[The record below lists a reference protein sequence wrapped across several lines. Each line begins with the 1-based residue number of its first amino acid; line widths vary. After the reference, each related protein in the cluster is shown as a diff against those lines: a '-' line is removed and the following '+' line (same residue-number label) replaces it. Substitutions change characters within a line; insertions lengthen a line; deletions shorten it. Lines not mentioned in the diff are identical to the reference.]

1 MCFYLHESFI
11 FTTFAADFEYNHM
24 KRHIFEQLVAWK
36 NAPTTHRKPL
46 ILEGARQV
54 GKTWLARE
62 LGKTQ
67 FESFIEV
74 NFEKLQEARS
84 LFEANF
90 DLNRILLAI
99 QAVTGK
105 KVVPGKT
112 LLFFDEIQFAR
123 RGLLS
128 LKYFHDEMPEL
139 HIIAAGSLLG
149 VIDHKDDS
157 FPVGKVSFIKVY
169 PLCFSEFLCAIGREG
184 LADMLLS
191 RDHLAI
197 DSFADTY
204 TDLLRQYYY
213 VGGMPEAVKTYA
225 EEQDYKAVRKVQNEI
240 LKSYKND
247 FSNHPPKEIVKRM
260 IMLWESIPAQLAKEN
275 KKFIYTAVRSGA
287 RARDFETAIQWL
299 CDAGVVYKVTR
310 VNSGQMPL
318 RGFEDM
324 DAFKLY
330 TLDIGLH
337 GAMAGLDAITLVQG
351 NELFLQYKG
360 ALTEQFALQEMR
372 CIDDMDIH
380 YWTPEESRAEMDFV
394 VQHAG
399 EVVPIEVKA
408 EQHLRAKSISIYIQQ
423 NHPKHII
430 RTSLAPYKE
439 GETVTDVPLYAFQQ
453 AFK

>member
-1 MCFYLHESFI
+1 
-11 FTTFAADFEYNHM
+11 M

-36 NAPTTHRKPL
+36 ETPSSRRKPL

-67 FESFIEV
+67 FESFVEV

-99 QAVTGK
+99 QAVTGT
-105 KVVPGKT
+105 KVIPGKT

-128 LKYFHDEMPEL
+128 LKYFYDEMPEL

-157 FPVGKVSFIKVY
+157 FPVGKVSFVRVY
-169 PLCFSEFLCAIGREG
+169 PLCFTEFLSAIGREG
-184 LADMLLS
+184 FVDMLQS
-191 RDHLAI
+191 KYYTAI

-213 VGGMPEAVKTYA
+213 VGGMPEAVKVYA
-225 EEQDYKAVRKVQNEI
+225 EQQDYRVVRQVQNEI
-240 LKSYKND
+240 LESYKND

-260 IMLWESIPAQLAKEN
+260 LMLWESIPAQLAKEN
-275 KKFIYTAVRSGA
+275 KKFIYTAVKSGA

-310 VNSGQMPL
+310 VRSGEMPL

-337 GAMAGLDAITLVQG
+337 GAMAGLDANTLVQG
-351 NELFLQYKG
+351 NELFMQYKG
-360 ALTEQFALQEMR
+360 ALTEQYAQQEMR
-372 CIDDMDIH
+372 CMNDMEIH
-380 YWTPEESRAEMDFV
+380 YWTPDDSRAEMDFV

-399 EVVPIEVKA
+399 EVIPVEVKA
-408 EQHLRAKSISIYIQQ
+408 EQHLRAKSIAVYVQQ
-423 NHPKHII
+423 NNPKRII
-430 RTSLAPYKE
+430 RTSLAPYKQ
-439 GETVTDVPLYAFQQ
+439 GEIVTDVPLYAFRQT
-453 AFK
+453 FE

>member
-1 MCFYLHESFI
+1 ME
-11 FTTFAADFEYNHM
+11 
-24 KRHIFEQLVAWK
+24 RHIFAQLVAWK
-36 NAPTTHRKPL
+36 ETPSARRKPL
-46 ILEGARQV
+46 ILEAARQV
-54 GKTWLARE
+54 GKTWLARQ
-62 LGKTQ
+62 LGQTQ
-67 FESFIEV
+67 FESFAEV

-90 DLNRILLAI
+90 DLTRILLAI
-99 QAVTGK
+99 QAVTGT
-105 KVVPGKT
+105 KVIPGKT

-157 FPVGKVSFIKVY
+157 FPVGKVSFLHIY
-169 PLCFSEFLCAIGREG
+169 PLCFTEFLSAVGRNG
-184 LADMLLS
+184 LVDLLRS
-191 RDHLAI
+191 KDFTAI
-197 DSFADTY
+197 DAFAETY
-204 TDLLRQYYY
+204 TNMLRQYYY
-213 VGGMPEAVKTYA
+213 VGGMPEVVKTYI
-225 EEQDYKAVRKVQNEI
+225 EEQDYKAVRQVQNEI
-240 LKSYKND
+240 LESYKND

-260 IMLWESIPAQLAKEN
+260 IMLWNAIPAQLAKEN

-310 VNSGQMPL
+310 VRSGEMPL

-337 GAMAGLDAITLVQG
+337 GAMAGLDAVSLVQG

-360 ALTEQFALQEMR
+360 ALTEQFALQEMQ
-372 CIDDMDIH
+372 CLNDIEIH
-380 YWTPEESRAEMDFV
+380 YWTPEDSRAEMDFV

-399 EVVPIEVKA
+399 EVIPIEVKA
-408 EQHLRAKSISIYIQQ
+408 ERHLRAKSISIYILQ

-430 RTSLAPYKE
+430 RTSLAPYKQ
-439 GETVTDVPLYAFQQ
+439 GDKVTDLPLYAFQQ
-453 AFK
+453 AFE

>member
-1 MCFYLHESFI
+1 
-11 FTTFAADFEYNHM
+11 M

-36 NAPTTHRKPL
+36 ETPSSRRKPL

-67 FESFIEV
+67 FESFVEV

-99 QAVTGK
+99 QAVTGT
-105 KVVPGKT
+105 KVIPGKT

-128 LKYFHDEMPEL
+128 LKYFYDEMPEL

-157 FPVGKVSFIKVY
+157 FPVGKVSFVRVY
-169 PLCFSEFLCAIGREG
+169 PLCFTEFLSAIGREG
-184 LADMLLS
+184 LVDMLQS
-191 RDHLAI
+191 KDYTAI

-213 VGGMPEAVKTYA
+213 VGGMPEAVKVYA
-225 EEQDYKAVRKVQNEI
+225 EQQNYRAVRQVQNEI
-240 LKSYKND
+240 LESYKND

-260 IMLWESIPAQLAKEN
+260 LMLWESIPAQLAKEN
-275 KKFIYTAVRSGA
+275 KKFFYTAVKSGA

-310 VNSGQMPL
+310 VRSGEMPL

-337 GAMAGLDAITLVQG
+337 GAMAGLDANTLVQG
-351 NELFLQYKG
+351 NELFMQYKG
-360 ALTEQFALQEMR
+360 ALTEQYAQQEMR
-372 CIDDMDIH
+372 CTSDMEIH
-380 YWTPEESRAEMDFV
+380 YWTPDDSRAEMDFV

-399 EVVPIEVKA
+399 EVIPVEVKA
-408 EQHLRAKSISIYIQQ
+408 ELHLRAKSIAVYIQQ
-423 NHPKHII
+423 NNPKRII
-430 RTSLAPYKE
+430 RTSLAPYKQ
-439 GETVTDVPLYAFQQ
+439 GEIVTDVPLYAFRQT
-453 AFK
+453 FE